1 MIGYYV
7 HHHGA
12 GHLHRAAALA
22 AAVDDEVAGFSS
34 LDAPAGWTG
43 PWTVLPLDTDASPPE
58 DASANGRLHWVPL
71 GSVGL
76 ADRMAT
82 IAQWIARER
91 PSCFVID
98 VSVEVALLC
107 RLLGVPVVVVA
118 QPGARTDPAHTLVY
132 DIAAAV
138 IAPWPPSVSPL
149 RTAAELGERLH
160 TVGAISRT
168 PVRPPGIPRRDGSIV
183 ILQGRGGRG
192 PSSVDR
198 VSAKLREAGIGDP
211 VPATGSEREIADLLR
226 SAQVVIAHC
235 GQNAIAEIAAA
246 RTPAVLIAED
256 RPHGEQSAMARAID
270 ASDMPATVFPV
281 DAGLDHDV
289 DLGLDLDDLARTIER
304 ARGLDGDL
312 WSGWVDGEAAA
323 RAAAVIQR
331 VAASSASGRHGR

>member
-34 LDAPAGWTG
+34 LDAPASWAGS
-43 PWTVLPLDTDASPPE
+43 WTVLPLDTDASPPR
-58 DASANGRLHWVPL
+58 DAQANGRLHWVPL

-82 IAQWIARER
+82 IAQWIARAK

-118 QPGARTDPAHTLVY
+118 QPGVRTDPAHALVY

-138 IAPWPPSVSPL
+138 IAPWPPFIEPL
-149 RTAAELGERLH
+149 STAVELGGRLH

-168 PVRPPGIPRRDGSIV
+168 AVRPPGTPRRDGLIA
-183 ILQGRGGRG
+183 ILQGRGGRR

-198 VSAKLREAGIGDP
+198 TVAQLREAEIGDL
-211 VPATGSEREIADLLR
+211 VPATGSEHEIADLLR

-270 ASDMPATVFPV
+270 ASDLPALVLPV
-281 DAGLDHDV
+281 DVDRGRDV
-289 DLGLDLDDLARTIER
+289 ARDLLLQTIARAE
-304 ARGLDGDL
+304 GLDGDL
-312 WSGWVDGEAAA
+312 WASWVDGAAAA

-331 VAASSASGRHGR
+331 VAAGSGSGRDSR